1 MPFRNNMGFWK
12 NVAYDMQR
20 GMSKQTAIKVNSS
33 KFDKNLTALDRK
45 KIEAEGEAEIALN
58 SIP

>member
-1 MPFRNNMGFWK
+1 MGFWK

-20 GMSKQTAIKVNSS
+20 GMSKQTAIKVNSN